1 MKPLA
6 SGWGRVLRG
15 LTLSTACLLVPTTGH
30 TVAGGGFP
38 AAGPFLF
45 GAALL
50 AAACVALADRR
61 LTAGGIAALLLAA
74 QPAFHVLLNLSG
86 HSHGGHAMAS
96 SPGMVA
102 AHLVA
107 AGVLTALLAG
117 GESVLWS
124 LAALSS
130 VVLLQRVGALM
141 RLPESPGHVRPV
153 PRMDDRMA
161 HGYVLSVTR
170 TAPRRGPPLPNGI

>member
-38 AAGPFLF
+38 ATGPFLF
-45 GAALL
+45 GTALL

-130 VVLLQRVGALM
+130 VVLLQRVGGLM